1 MSQSSNTILVASDSM
16 LEAEQVRNL
25 LRETFE
31 GVVISVLPERYVS
44 DFEQHKPSVLVLAFK
59 EVERAESYYL
69 GIYRRSRLA
78 PALPHRTLIL
88 CHKNEVKR
96 CYELCCKKYFD
107 DYVLFWPMAYDGFRL
122 LMSVMLAQRA
132 LERRPDE
139 APIRTSAYEGPFMRL
154 QDRSSL
160 PLAGQESVE
169 GPTGRQLLAMPAAG
183 ARKPEVFATDAA
195 VEEKPPKTILIV
207 DDDSFQCKLI
217 SRLLADLDC
226 ELCFLGTGE
235 EVMAWLSTT
244 KPCLI
249 LMDIRLPGINGV
261 EVTHQLKSTPA
272 LAQIPVIMI
281 TGNSDRM
288 AVAKS
293 LKVGAIDFVV
303 KPFNREVLRKKVE
316 RFLD

>member
-1 MSQSSNTILVASDSM
+1 MSQSSTTILVASDSM
-16 LEAEQVRNL
+16 VEAEQVRSL

-31 GVVISVLPERYVS
+31 GIVISVVPERYVS
-44 DFEQHKPSVLVLAFK
+44 DFEQHKPGVLVLAFK
-59 EVERAESYYL
+59 EVESAESYYL
-69 GIYRRSRLA
+69 GIYRRSRMA

-132 LERRPDE
+132 LEGRQGE
-139 APIRTSAYEGPFMRL
+139 KPIQAAAYEGPPIRL

-169 GPTGRQLLAMPAAG
+169 DPIWRQPLAMPAAA
-183 ARKPEVFATDAA
+183 ARKPQLLVTETA
-195 VEEKPPKTILIV
+195 VKEKPPRTILIV
-207 DDDSFQCKLI
+207 DDDAFQCKLI
-217 SRLLADLDC
+217 KKLLADLDC
-226 ELCFLGTGE
+226 ELSFLGTGE
-235 EVMAWLSTT
+235 EVLGWVSTT

-249 LMDIRLPGINGV
+249 LMDIMLPGINGV
-261 EVTHQLKSTPA
+261 DVTHQLKSTPE

-281 TGNSDRM
+281 TGNSDRT

-293 LKVGAIDFVV
+293 LQVGAIDFVV

-316 RFLD
+316 KFLD